1 MLSSDPRK
9 LSVFCG
15 TPGWKRM
22 WCAAVLS
29 LCCPG
34 LASNLSAGVS
44 PSVDLIC
51 TNLLPSAEPT
61 GSYSDL
67 LITCLTQ
74 NRGIDRIQAHA
85 LLNHSKYKKLQLTS
99 CKDIF
104 TVCNSILLRL
114 FLLQLPAHPEN
125 FLALKFSLPPL
136 FLHLANLN
144 KNIFCHFH
152 CPLAPEVPRLTDM
165 FSTNLMLQGIHG
177 SLCWK
182 PPLEL
187 ES

>member
-1 MLSSDPRK
+1 
-9 LSVFCG
+9 
-15 TPGWKRM
+15 M

-29 LCCPG
+29 LCCPC
-34 LASNLSAGVS
+34 LASSLSAGVS

-104 TVCNSILLRL
+104 TVYNSILLRL

-152 CPLAPEVPRLTDM
+152 CPLAPEVPGLISCSKASMGPCVGNHLWNWSPKQSPKQVLNKRPAKAASQILTCPV
-165 FSTNLMLQGIHG
+165 Q
-177 SLCWK
+177 
-182 PPLEL
+182 
-187 ES
+187 